1 MSGVTV
7 VVPNWNRRHLL
18 ERLLDCLGHQTYPTQ
33 EILVVDNGSE
43 DDSAKMAAAQGARV
57 IQMGKNAGFSRAVN
71 RGIREGRTPW
81 LAIVNNDVAPAPDWL
96 AQLIRAADETQAWF
110 ATGKLMNAVRHDSI
124 DGVYD
129 AVCRGGCAWRVGHGR
144 RDGPEWESPRPIQ
157 FASLTAT
164 LFRARLFEEVG
175 LLDERFESYV
185 EDTDFGL
192 RCAMKGYNGV
202 YTPEARAY
210 HIGSATLG
218 AWHSETVRRI
228 SRNQLLLVAK
238 HYPKK
243 WLVRFAWAIV
253 VAQTLWGMLAL
264 RHGAGVAFLR
274 GKIEGLRQ
282 FRTLR
287 RAAESACW
295 AADPESFARILEESE
310 RDILTLQQRTGFDLY
325 WRLYFALT

>member
-1 MSGVTV
+1 MA
-7 VVPNWNRRHLL
+7 
-18 ERLLDCLGHQTYPTQ
+18 
-33 EILVVDNGSE
+33 I
-43 DDSAKMAAAQGARV
+43 AKGARV

-71 RGIREGRTPW
+71 RGIREGQTPW

-96 AQLIRAADETQAWF
+96 AQLIRAAGETQAWF
-110 ATGKLMNAVRHDSI
+110 ATGKLMNAVQHDSI

-144 RDGPEWESPRPIQ
+144 RDGPEWESPRSIQ

-164 LFRARLFEEVG
+164 LFRAELFEEVG
-175 LLDERFESYV
+175 LLDERFESYL

-218 AWHSETVRRI
+218 TWHAETVRRI

-282 FRTLR
+282 FRALR
-287 RAAESACW
+287 PAAESASW
-295 AADPESFARILEESE
+295 AAEAESFARILEESE